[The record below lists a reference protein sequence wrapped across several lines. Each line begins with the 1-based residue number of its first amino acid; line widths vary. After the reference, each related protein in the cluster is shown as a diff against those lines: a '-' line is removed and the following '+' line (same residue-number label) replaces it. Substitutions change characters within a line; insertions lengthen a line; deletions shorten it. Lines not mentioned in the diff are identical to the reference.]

1 MKISGLVRVGII
13 AALVTTF
20 VSGLVAYYVPEAKG
34 EVSIAGRTAPT
45 WLLWTG
51 GMSVAGVAY
60 FSAVFWLLL
69 RWKRDEDGSPRRLD
83 FSDGMRALFGAPFV
97 VAFFP
102 LIILGGAVAGLANNS
117 GEIRERMR
125 AIYSRYGRYRRNFG
139 SSLAGMH
146 SLDERQRACPECG
159 EQATNL
165 PAAGAVNCKKCGMV
179 SV

>member
-1 MKISGLVRVGII
+1 MRLSGLFRVGII

-20 VSGLVAYYVPEAKG
+20 VSGLVTYYAPEAKG
-34 EVSIAGRTAPT
+34 EISIAGRMAPT

-69 RWKRDEDGSPRRLD
+69 RWKRGENASVRALD
-83 FSDGMRALFGAPFV
+83 FSDGMRALFAAPFV

-102 LIILGGAVAGLANNS
+102 FILLGGAVAGIANNG

-125 AIYSRYGRYRRNFG
+125 LVYERYRLRRHYSQNPT
-139 SSLAGMH
+139 H
-146 SLDERQRACPECG
+146 SIDESVTKCPECG
-159 EQATNL
+159 QEAKSL
-165 PAAGAVNCKKCGMV
+165 PSAGVVNCKKCGMV